1 MFGLVGF
8 VVWVWGVDRLVV
20 VCFGFWWLVYCY
32 GINFRVLFRLV
43 DLFGW
48 VDCVFFGGLLALVAL
63 VFMFDCI
70 LASGCC
76 LRGFDFFCFDVL

>member
-48 VDCVFFGGLLALVAL
+48 VDCVFFWGVCWRLLLWCLCLIVYLLV
-63 VFMFDCI
+63 V
-70 LASGCC
+70 
-76 LRGFDFFCFDVL
+76 VV